1 MINEAE
7 RAQQLKEVKVRLV
20 KVQMFGAIGWIL
32 VGFAMYGIWGAQGD
46 AFHPLLNDSNVVYG
60 MLTVGIVIMVVEMVV
75 YIPLLKKRIELTKS
89 KG

>member
-7 RAQQLKEVKVRLV
+7 RAQQLKEVTAKLI

-32 VGFAMYGIWGAQGD
+32 VGFAMYGIWGAEGN

-60 MLTVGIVIMVVEMVV
+60 MLYVGIAIMVVEMVV

-89 KG
+89 NK